1 MLSER
6 DNLVSQWRQ
15 EEARTR
21 EEMSKLK
28 LDHERQLIRV
38 RTSNATGSDAEIAK
52 QLDKTMVRIDV
63 ADARSL
69 TNRSPQ
75 RFSSNAPL
83 AQSN

>member
-15 EEARTR
+15 EEAKTR

-28 LDHERQLIRV
+28 LDHERQLMKA
-38 RTSNATGSDAEIAK
+38 RTSNATGSDIEIAK

-63 ADARSL
+63 LILGVRL
-69 TNRSPQ
+69 TE
-75 RFSSNAPL
+75 L
-83 AQSN
+83 

>member
-15 EEARTR
+15 EEAKTR

-28 LDHERQLIRV
+28 LDHERQLMKA

-52 QLDKTMVRIDV
+52 QLDKMMVRIDV
-63 ADARSL
+63 LILGVRL
-69 TNRSPQ
+69 TE
-75 RFSSNAPL
+75 L
-83 AQSN
+83 